1 LLLIS
6 TREHRLANS
15 AGFGLEDLYEERIVL
30 PRHAEHLNALAAL
43 APGKGRHDAW
53 SDPDMAALVGAGL
66 GVAIGPRSFTR
77 PKSLAAMPI
86 EGFDL
91 KRTVSAFGAAG
102 RPRSAPATML
112 INLLRAADWDAAI
125 A

>member
-1 LLLIS
+1 
-6 TREHRLANS
+6 
-15 AGFGLEDLYEERIVL
+15 
-30 PRHAEHLNALAAL
+30 
-43 APGKGRHDAW
+43 
-53 SDPDMAALVGAGL
+53 
-66 GVAIGPRSFTR
+66 
-77 PKSLAAMPI
+77 MPI

-112 INLLRAADWDAAI
+112 INLLRAADWDALI